1 MLSQAKEVPAIRI
14 VLDITRLVEEGK
26 LTPQEAERL
35 QALAM
40 QDTGSLAINVLM
52 SFGAVAVAAGIIALE
67 PAFMTGAVLGV
78 ALVAIGLG
86 ISFLAARQWGLV
98 GTATTIIGALLLAGG
113 VIGFA
118 QADFA
123 GLAFSALLFLAL
135 AVAIRS
141 NFLIALVPLALAGAL
156 GSSTGY
162 QHAVYMLTVNEPSIT
177 IAFFA
182 LLAGAAYLVSQ
193 QGGHTYQQLAVIFA
207 RVSLIL
213 VNFGFWIGSLWG
225 DYPGEAWAQG
235 EDYRLWSNR
244 EAWRVAHLHVPATAF
259 IVGWAVVIIAVGAW
273 AARTNRRWVV
283 TTAAVFGAIEFYT
296 QWFERLGAEPWAI
309 IIAGL
314 TIVAFAIALWRYNL
328 TAGRPATV
336 AT

>member
-1 MLSQAKEVPAIRI
+1 M
-14 VLDITRLVEEGK
+14 
-26 LTPQEAERL
+26 
-35 QALAM
+35 
-40 QDTGSLAINVLM
+40 
-52 SFGAVAVAAGIIALE
+52 AAGIIALE
-67 PAFMTGAVLGV
+67 PAFATGAALGV

-86 ISFLAARQWGLV
+86 VSFFAAEQWGLL

-118 QADFA
+118 EADFA

-141 NFLIALVPLALAGAL
+141 NFLMALVPLALAGAL

-162 QHAVYMLTVNEPSIT
+162 MHAVYMLSVNEPSIT

-182 LLAGAAYLVSQ
+182 LLAGAAYLTSQ
-193 QGGHTYQQLAVIFA
+193 HVGQAYQQLAITFA

-225 DYPGEAWAQG
+225 DYPGETWARG
-235 EDYRLWSNR
+235 EDYQSWADRD
-244 EAWRVAHLHVPATAF
+244 AWRAAHLHIPEIAF
-259 IVGWAVVIIAVGAW
+259 IVVWAVVIVAVGAW
-273 AARTNRRWVV
+273 AARNNRRWVV

-309 IIAGL
+309 IIGGL
-314 TIVAFAIALWRYNL
+314 TVVAFAIALWRYNL
-328 TAGRPATV
+328 TADRAATV
-336 AT
+336 TA